1 MKRKHSSKKITLVAL
16 AVICCVLVLTEQN
29 IIPEASIEK
38 AELPVKIG
46 QEPVR
51 KRPSAFDKKSGS
63 FSEKKATVNGRQTQ
77 NVGIEIPLGPKKNAG
92 AYIKTDCL
100 YFIVQ
105 PSYKPAQLGGMVPY
119 RQRD

>member
-63 FSEKKATVNGRQTQ
+63 SSEKKATVNGRQTQ
-77 NVGIEIPLGPKKNAG
+77 NVGIEIPLGPKKM
-92 AYIKTDCL
+92 
-100 YFIVQ
+100 
-105 PSYKPAQLGGMVPY
+105 P
-119 RQRD
+119 